1 LLYRVRYTG
10 RPLLTMGCLVFPLFT
25 SLLLFLPSFCNS
37 ASVREFSP
45 PDNHFPLSGFSH
57 TITNHVDTQF
67 SIEGLDDLPPPHEGQ
82 HPQDIEGFPHHNPT
96 DEGPGTI
103 RRNQA
108 AAPPQFFPQNFF
120 PHIQHPQTHQP
131 SPRIP
136 APFDHFNNFFN
147 IPHFQTGSRFPNNF
161 APTTPPPTTTE
172 SVTTPRTTPATKP
185 AFKSTVKILEEEDIL
200 DKDLEYELE
209 QNQIDQDITDY
220 SENDADTYICPGSM
234 KECLNACS
242 PIITINQLAYKL
254 CVNECLERC
263 V

>member
-1 LLYRVRYTG
+1 MGQLGGLLYRVRYTG

-25 SLLLFLPSFCNS
+25 FLLLFLPSLCNS
-37 ASVREFSP
+37 ASVREFPP
-45 PDNHFPLSGFSH
+45 PDNQFLSPDNQFPLSGFSH

-67 SIEGLDDLPPPHEGQ
+67 SIEGLDDLPPPHEGEPQ
-82 HPQDIEGFPHHNPT
+82 QDIEGLPHHNPT

-120 PHIQHPQTHQP
+120 PNIQHPQTHPGDIRHQP

-136 APFDHFNNFFN
+136 ALFDHFNNFFN

-200 DKDLEYELE
+200 DLEYEL
-209 QNQIDQDITDY
+209 
-220 SENDADTYICPGSM
+220 
-234 KECLNACS
+234 
-242 PIITINQLAYKL
+242 
-254 CVNECLERC
+254 
-263 V
+263 